1 LAAGTSVAGPVD
13 DLQPGFWYRAPNS
26 KLRQVAP
33 SPEPPGATG
42 VASVIIAWSGG
53 TYDTTRDRL
62 IVWGGGHSDYGGNE
76 IYAFDVN
83 TLQWSRLTNPSSAS
97 GGSENSGVYGDGRP
111 RSTHSYNALTYAPS
125 TDRFYVTGMGSVYAS
140 GQQSNHSAAF
150 DFGSNN
156 WVSIAQ
162 KPSFGFND
170 SAVTGYDAA
179 TGHIWLQPGGDS
191 RLLRYDTANNTWST
205 HTTSSN
211 VLLDLY
217 GTAAVDPGRR
227 LMVATGGYNGEPQL
241 FVWDLAQPGR
251 ILNVNPTGATQIERA
266 KAPGFAFDEVR
277 KVFVAWNGG
286 ASVYTLD
293 PSNWVWTQVAPAAGN
308 SVVPAGPDERGTYG
322 RFRYIPSKN
331 AFVVVSSV
339 DQDVY
344 FYKLSA
350 GSGTPQPTVSLNA
363 NPTSVNQGGSSQLTW
378 NSSNADSCA
387 ASGAWSGN
395 KGLSGNEMV
404 GPLSATSTFTLA
416 CSASG
421 GASASRSVTVTVAS
435 STPAPTVTFT
445 ANPTSVAVGGSST
458 LNWSSSNA
466 TSCTG
471 SGGLS
476 GWAGS
481 KATSGSQSVGP
492 FSVASTFTLACTGAG
507 GTTQRTATVSLV
519 AAPTVNLSANPTS
532 VTSGNTT
539 RLTWSSTNA
548 TGCAATGAWAGNKA
562 TSGNQTTAALTQ
574 TSTFTL
580 ACTGAGGT
588 TSRSVTV
595 NVTPAGPPPP
605 GAPTV
610 SLSANPTSVTSGG
623 TSRLTWSSSN
633 ATGCAAS
640 GAWTGNKATSGN
652 QMTAALTQTSTFTL
666 ACTGAG
672 GTTSRSVTVNVT
684 PPGAPPPGAPTVS
697 LSASPMTVA
706 VNGSTTLTWSSS
718 NATTCTA
725 SDGWTGS
732 KPMSGNE
739 TRTDLNDTT
748 TFSLQCTG
756 AGGSDGASVTVTVT
770 PGGGGGGD
778 DTTVDESGGGAIDW
792 LLATA
797 LFGLLLTTRR
807 RRV

>member
-1 LAAGTSVAGPVD
+1 MSHSNSRWHRALLALTLVWWAPAHADDADFARRCASPGVIKCIGFNNDTEVVRGQNLFPVFGTQTYRGSVDNVIRASGAGSLRFDVPQNVGTADMTGKFVESLGDEFGARNLARFQGKSRVYVQFRQRFTPEFTRSFNLGRLHFKQAAINNSDKCGDETIVTENSQGRGFPQVYGNCGATSFIKVVGGID
-13 DLQPGFWYRAPNS
+13 ILQSNSQGASTLYWCRYTDQRNGDFSGCAMYRADQWITFYYEMEFGDEDQAN
-26 KLRQVAP
+26 
-33 SPEPPGATG
+33 
-42 VASVIIAWSGG
+42 SVIRAYIQYEGEPMRQFIDFTQYRA
-53 TYDTTRDRL
+53 DFDRP
-62 IVWGGGHSDYGGNE
+62 G
-76 IYAFDVN
+76 
-83 TLQWSRLTNPSSAS
+83 
-97 GGSENSGVYGDGRP
+97 ENGQAY
-111 RSTHSYNALTYAPS
+111 RSISLLP
-125 TDRFYVTGMGSVYAS
+125 YVTG
-140 GQQSNHSAAF
+140 
-150 DFGSNN
+150 
-156 WVSIAQ
+156 
-162 KPSFGFND
+162 K
-170 SAVTGYDAA
+170 
-179 TGHIWLQPGGDS
+179 
-191 RLLRYDTANNTWST
+191 
-205 HTTSSN
+205 TSSQAN
-211 VLLDLY
+211 
-217 GTAAVDPGRR
+217 
-227 LMVATGGYNGEPQL
+227 E
-241 FVWDLAQPGR
+241 
-251 ILNVNPTGATQIERA
+251 
-266 KAPGFAFDEVR
+266 
-277 KVFVAWNGG
+277 
-286 ASVYTLD
+286 
-293 PSNWVWTQVAPAAGN
+293 
-308 SVVPAGPDERGTYG
+308 
-322 RFRYIPSKN
+322 
-331 AFVVVSSV
+331 
-339 DQDVY
+339 
-344 FYKLSA
+344 A
-350 GSGTPQPTVSLNA
+350 GSTWYDELIISRQPIPAPEGAASPVSVSLNA

-792 LLATA
+792 LLGSM
-797 LFGLLLTTRR
+797 LLGLLVHSRR
-807 RRV
+807 RPVRPT